1 MSWSDNSK
9 KHVHAEHSEHIGQ
22 AVIMISNDDTNN
34 FKSVAAAA
42 RHIKEKQN
50 VTQSL
55 TKICNQI
62 KSSIG
67 SNTICFGCKWES
79 AVEQFNNEV
88 WIPYNIGA
96 ASIEVSNK
104 GRIKT
109 RLGTITLG
117 NPSRNKQKYRSFSYR
132 ETNTSSSG
140 KIYVHQLVYRAFNGE
155 IPDGFVVMHDDNSP
169 LDSNGTY
176 RNWLE
181 DLSLGS
187 QSENMKSAAIKK
199 RQILFK
205 ER

>member
-9 KHVHAEHSEHIGQ
+9 KNVHADHSDHIGQ
-22 AVIMISNDDTNN
+22 TVIMISKDDTKT
-34 FKSVAAAA
+34 FKSLTAAA
-42 RHIKEKQN
+42 RHIKAKQN
-50 VTQSL
+50 ITQNISY
-55 TKICNQI
+55 ICNQI

-67 SNTICFGCKWES
+67 NDTVCFECKWES
-79 AVEQFNNEV
+79 AVKQYDDEV
-88 WIPYNIGA
+88 WIPYDIGA
-96 ASIEVSNK
+96 ASVEVSNK

-140 KIYVHQLVYRAFNGE
+140 KMYVHQLVYRAFNGE
-155 IPDGFVVMHDDNSP
+155 IPDGFVVMHDDNAP
-169 LDSNGTY
+169 LDPDGTY

-205 ER
+205 ES